1 MLVIRSNFRH
11 FLVTVKTNYDLNITD
26 LGSVPFPFL
35 SGLLLTDT
43 EQCKVDIV
51 DNNLFCPRFIRS
63 INVNIANI
71 PPVKL
76 VQCCSSSYG
85 RCSQLRSEKIVTVTN
100 TIVGDEKYRLCLS
113 YVIFISKI
121 IFLFAVIHCHL
132 SHV

>member
-1 MLVIRSNFRH
+1 MLVIRNNFRH
-11 FLVTVKTNYDLNITD
+11 FLVTVKINYDLNITD

-51 DNNLFCPRFIRS
+51 DNNLFCSRFIRS

-76 VQCCSSSYG
+76 VQCCSSHG

-132 SHV
+132 SQV

>member
-11 FLVTVKTNYDLNITD
+11 FLVTVKINYDLNITD
-26 LGSVPFPFL
+26 LGNVPFPFL

-51 DNNLFCPRFIRS
+51 DNNLFCSRFIRS

-76 VQCCSSSYG
+76 VQCCSAAVATDAAVNSDQK
-85 RCSQLRSEKIVTVTN
+85 RLWQLRIQ
-100 TIVGDEKYRLCLS
+100 
-113 YVIFISKI
+113 
-121 IFLFAVIHCHL
+121 
-132 SHV
+132 

>member
-11 FLVTVKTNYDLNITD
+11 FLVTVKINYDLNITD
-26 LGSVPFPFL
+26 LSSVPFPFL

-51 DNNLFCPRFIRS
+51 DNNLFCSRFIRS

-76 VQCCSSSYG
+76 VQCCSAAVAIATDAAVNSD
-85 RCSQLRSEKIVTVTN
+85 QK
-100 TIVGDEKYRLCLS
+100 RL
-113 YVIFISKI
+113 
-121 IFLFAVIHCHL
+121 
-132 SHV
+132 